1 EDLVRDV
8 HGLSHPF
15 TCSLRIFS
23 IKPWFRLTVIGML
36 AVGIAGNSATFS
48 VFNSL
53 FLRPLPFLES
63 ERLIDLD
70 ETAPQW
76 NLVHVGVSNPDLYQW
91 RTQNSSFENMAFFR
105 RSSCNLS
112 VGDTTERI
120 LSAQVTREM
129 LDILRLRPLVGRNFS
144 EDEDRPGGAPVALL
158 SYGLWQR
165 LFAGNRAVLGEA
177 IKIDDQ
183 PYTVIGVL
191 PPEAVFPDR
200 AELWVPLAPDP
211 NANTGYYA
219 NGIGR
224 LRPGV
229 PTQRAEAELLR
240 IHKAMIAEG
249 RTINAI

>member
-1 EDLVRDV
+1 
-8 HGLSHPF
+8 
-15 TCSLRIFS
+15 
-23 IKPWFRLTVIGML
+23 
-36 AVGIAGNSATFS
+36 
-48 VFNSL
+48 
-53 FLRPLPFLES
+53 
-63 ERLIDLD
+63 
-70 ETAPQW
+70 
-76 NLVHVGVSNPDLYQW
+76 
-91 RTQNSSFENMAFFR
+91 FENMAFFGL
-105 RSSCNLS
+105 SSCNLS

-229 PTQRAEAELLR
+229 PIQRAEAELLR

-249 RTINAI
+249 RTINAITSPILTPLRDRYLGDFKMVGRVLLGAVAMVLLIACVNIASLMLVHSAGRSREIAIRTALGASRGRIARHLFAESAA